1 MNGHLNISGRPY
13 ARSCEFLCG
22 LPFYLEGKMVSKLK
36 VNIEAIRA
44 KVKKEVEKV
53 LDSRKKSAKRKGVI

>member
-1 MNGHLNISGRPY
+1 
-13 ARSCEFLCG
+13 
-22 LPFYLEGKMVSKLK
+22 MVSKLK